1 MVMSPFLSKED
12 KEIMSKI
19 LTVGEPMALFVA
31 KQEGVLEEVK
41 EFSRFVAGAEVNFS
55 IGMSRLGHSVTYIT
69 QLGNDPF
76 GKYIE
81 KFLQQNGLDTRY
93 AAYAPG
99 YVTGM
104 QWKQKVSSGDPEVFS
119 ARKNSAASHM
129 NLETIANLNWDGFD
143 HIHLTGIPPAL
154 SAGCREMVYELV
166 KQARARG
173 VQISYDPNL
182 RPGLWADK
190 QEMVQVIND
199 LACRADI
206 VLPGISEAKLLTG
219 KEGVHEIAEYYHAAG
234 VKTVVIKL
242 GAKGAFTSSEGEQFY
257 TEGFPV
263 NEVVDTVGAG
273 DGFAVG
279 VVSGILEGLP
289 LKEAVSRGAAIGALA
304 VMSPG
309 DNDGLPDRDGLEKY
323 MKQSLTTR

>member
-1 MVMSPFLSKED
+1 MCR
-12 KEIMSKI
+12 IM
-19 LTVGEPMALFVA
+19 TVGEPMALFVA
-31 KQEGVLEEVK
+31 NQEGSLEKVEQ
-41 EFSRFVAGAEVNFS
+41 FDRFVAGAEVNFS
-55 IGMSRLGHSVTYIT
+55 IGMSRLGHEVTYIT
-69 QLGNDPF
+69 QLGMDPF
-76 GKYIE
+76 GKNIE
-81 KFLQQNGLDTRY
+81 TFLKQNAIDTT
-93 AAYAPG
+93 
-99 YVTGM
+99 YVMYNANYLTGM
-104 QWKQKVSSGDPEVFS
+104 QWKEKVVCGDPEVYS

-129 NLETIANLNWDGFD
+129 DLETIAHLNWDGFD

-154 SAGCREMVYELV
+154 SAGCREMVYELMKV
-166 KQARARG
+166 ARERG

-206 VLPGISEAKLLTG
+206 VLPGIEEGKLLTG
-219 KEGVHEIAEYYHAAG
+219 KEDVHEIAAYYHGAG

-242 GAKGAFTSSEGEQFY
+242 GAAGAFTSSQGEQFY

-263 NEVVDTVGAG
+263 KKVVDTVGAG

-289 LKEAVSRGAAIGALA
+289 LKEAVKRGAAIGALA

-309 DNDGLPDRDGLEKY
+309 DNDGLPNRGNLDAFIEESLEKR
-323 MKQSLTTR
+323 L